1 MTLNIA
7 ILIILGGGWFAG
19 KIFTRLKLPSVLG
32 MTLLGVVISVFFKN
46 EIPLVLWEI
55 APFLKSLALIVILL
69 RAGLGIKKSVLKK
82 VGRAALFM
90 AFVPCLFEGMS
101 LTLLFYFFTPFDIL
115 TAALTASLLAAVSPA
130 VVVPSMLN
138 LKEAGYGQKR
148 EVPTLVLAG
157 ASLDDIFAITLF
169 TLFIGLLSGESS
181 GLGVTL
187 LSIPISIVGGIISGV
202 IIGFLLSLYFKKY
215 HDRLKATEK
224 ALVVLTI
231 SLFLFQ
237 VGEWLHI
244 AALLGVMT
252 AGFIVLER
260 AEHAAHE
267 TARQLNGVW
276 VFAEI
281 ILFVLIGSSVD
292 VHVALQA
299 GFTGV
304 LVILGGLV
312 FRSVGVL
319 VATTGSGLTLS
330 ERLFC
335 VIAYLPKATVQAA
348 LGAVALEK
356 GLPYGE
362 EILAY
367 AVMAIIITA
376 PLGLLGINLLG
387 PKLLSR
393 EEET

>member
-7 ILIILGGGWFAG
+7 ILIILGGGWLSG
-19 KIFTRLKLPSVLG
+19 KLFTKLKLPSVLG
-32 MTLLGVVISVFFKN
+32 MTLLGVFISLFIKDS
-46 EIPLVLWEI
+46 IPSVLWEI

-82 VGRAALFM
+82 VGRTALFM
-90 AFVPCLFEGMS
+90 AFIPCIFEGTA
-101 LTLLFYFFTPFDIL
+101 LTVFFFYLTPFDLL
-115 TAALTASLLAAVSPA
+115 TSALTATLLSAVSPA

-138 LKEAGYGQKR
+138 LKEAGYGEKR

-157 ASLDDIFAITLF
+157 ASLDDVFAITLF
-169 TLFIGLLSGESS
+169 TMFIGISTGESS
-181 GLGVTL
+181 ELGLTI
-187 LSIPISIVGGIISGV
+187 LSIPISILGGILSGIAV
-202 IIGFLLSLYFKKY
+202 GFLLSFYFKKY
-215 HDRLKATEK
+215 HDRLKGTEK
-224 ALVVLTI
+224 ALILLTI

-267 TARQLNGVW
+267 TARQLNAVW

-281 ILFVLIGSSVD
+281 ILFVIIGSSVD
-292 VHVALQA
+292 VNVALEA
-299 GFTGV
+299 GFIGI
-304 LVILGGLV
+304 LIILGGLV
-312 FRSVGVL
+312 FRSIGVL
-319 VATTGSGLTLS
+319 VATLGSGLNLK
-330 ERLFC
+330 ERVFC
-335 VIAYLPKATVQAA
+335 IISYLPKATVQAA

-356 GLPYGE
+356 GLAFGN
-362 EILAY
+362 EILAF

-376 PLGLLGINLLG
+376 PLGLLGINLFG
-387 PKLLSR
+387 PKLLNK
-393 EEET
+393 E

>member
-7 ILIILGGGWFAG
+7 ILLILGGGWFAG
-19 KIFTRLKLPSVLG
+19 KLFSKLKLPSVLG
-32 MTLLGVVISVFFKN
+32 MTLLGVFISIFLKDD
-46 EIPLVLWEI
+46 IPSVVWDI
-55 APFLKSLALIVILL
+55 APFLKSLALIIILL

-82 VGRAALFM
+82 VGRAALLM
-90 AFVPCLFEGMS
+90 AFIPCLFEGMS
-101 LTLLFYFFTPFDIL
+101 LTVLFYYFTPFDLL
-115 TAALTASLLAAVSPA
+115 TSALTATLLSAVSPA

-157 ASLDDIFAITLF
+157 SSLDDVFAITMF
-169 TLFIGLLSGESS
+169 TLFIGVSTGESA
-181 GLGVTL
+181 GLGLTL
-187 LSIPISIVGGIISGV
+187 LSIPVSIIAGILSGLV
-202 IIGFLLSLYFKKY
+202 IGYLLGIYFKKY
-215 HDRLKATEK
+215 HDKLKGTEK
-224 ALVVLTI
+224 VLVLLTI

-252 AGFIVLER
+252 AGFVVLEK

-267 TARQLNGVW
+267 TARLLNGVW

-281 ILFVLIGSSVD
+281 ILFVIIGSSVD
-292 VHVALQA
+292 VDIAMQA
-299 GFTGV
+299 GLSGI
-304 LVILGGLV
+304 LIILGGLV
-312 FRSVGVL
+312 FRSVGVV
-319 VATTGSGLTLS
+319 VATIGSGLNIK
-330 ERLFC
+330 ERVFC
-335 VIAYLPKATVQAA
+335 IISYIPKATVQAA

-356 GLPYGE
+356 GLPYGK

-376 PLGLLGINLLG
+376 PLGLFGINMFG
-387 PKLLSR
+387 PKLLNKDSI
-393 EEET
+393 

>member
-7 ILIILGGGWFAG
+7 ILLILGGGLFAG
-19 KIFTRLKLPSVLG
+19 KLFTRLKLPSVLG
-32 MTLLGVVISVFFKN
+32 MTLLGVFISIFLKDD
-46 EIPLVLWEI
+46 IPAVLWEI
-55 APFLKSLALIVILL
+55 TPFLKSLALIVILL

-90 AFVPCLFEGMS
+90 AFIPCLFEGLS
-101 LTLLFYFFTPFDIL
+101 LTVLFYLFTPFDLL
-115 TAALTASLLAAVSPA
+115 TSALTATLLSAVSPA

-138 LKEAGYGQKR
+138 LKEAGYGNKR
-148 EVPTLVLAG
+148 EVPTLILAG
-157 ASLDDIFAITLF
+157 ASLDDVFAITLF
-169 TLFIGLLSGESS
+169 TLFIGVATGESS
-181 GLGVTL
+181 VLGLTL
-187 LSIPISIVGGIISGV
+187 LSIPISIIGGILSGLV
-202 IIGFLLSLYFKKY
+202 IGYLLSLYFKKY
-215 HDRLKATEK
+215 NDKLKGTEK
-224 ALVVLTI
+224 ALVILTI

-252 AGFIVLER
+252 AGFVVLEK

-281 ILFVLIGSSVD
+281 ILFVIIGSSVD
-292 VHVALQA
+292 VDVAMQA
-299 GFTGV
+299 GFSGI
-304 LVILGGLV
+304 LIILGGLI
-312 FRSVGVL
+312 FRSVGVFI
-319 VATTGSGLTLS
+319 ATIGSGLNFK
-330 ERLFC
+330 ERVFC
-335 VIAYLPKATVQAA
+335 IISYLPKATVQAA

-356 GLPYGE
+356 GLPYGK

-376 PLGLLGINLLG
+376 PLGLLGINMFG
-387 PKLLSR
+387 HKLLNKDVK
-393 EEET
+393 

>member
-7 ILIILGGGWFAG
+7 ILLILGGGWFAG
-19 KIFTRLKLPSVLG
+19 KLFTKLKLPSVLG
-32 MTLLGVVISVFFKN
+32 MTLLGVFISIFLKDD
-46 EIPLVLWEI
+46 IPSVLWEI

-69 RAGLGIKKSVLKK
+69 RAGLGIKKSVLQK
-82 VGRAALFM
+82 VGRAALLM
-90 AFVPCLFEGMS
+90 AFIPCLFEGIS
-101 LTLLFYFFTPFDIL
+101 LTVLFYYLTPFDLL
-115 TAALTASLLAAVSPA
+115 TSALTATLLSAVSPA

-157 ASLDDIFAITLF
+157 ASLDDVFAITLF
-169 TLFIGLLSGESS
+169 TLFIGVSTGENS
-181 GLGVTL
+181 GLGLTL
-187 LSIPISIVGGIISGV
+187 LSIPISIIGGILSGLV
-202 IIGFLLSLYFKKY
+202 IGYFLSIYFKKY
-215 HDRLKATEK
+215 HDRLKGTEK
-224 ALVVLTI
+224 ALVLLTI

-252 AGFIVLER
+252 AGFVVLEK

-267 TARQLNGVW
+267 TARQLNGAW

-281 ILFVLIGSSVD
+281 ILFVIIGSSVD
-292 VHVALQA
+292 VDVAMQA
-299 GFTGV
+299 GISGI
-304 LVILGGLV
+304 LIILGGLV
-312 FRSVGVL
+312 FRSIGVII
-319 VATTGSGLTLS
+319 ATIGSGLNMK
-330 ERLFC
+330 ERVFC
-335 VIAYLPKATVQAA
+335 IISYLPKATVQAA

-356 GLPYGE
+356 GLPYGK

-376 PLGLLGINLLG
+376 PLGLLGINMFG
-387 PKLLSR
+387 PKLLNK
-393 EEET
+393 ENT